1 MINTLAFL
9 LLCFPFPFRV
19 KTSLIGETAA
29 KAGIIWPI
37 HYETGVQ
44 YNMSEQTNE
53 QHQQIHKVLDSL
65 ISATNLLVKLL
76 EEEALK
82 PSVDLFITII
92 EGMESIFKILP
103 LVQEDVSAEMAV
115 LEKSLHTI
123 GQALETKNIT
133 NALAAV
139 ADVQEALSAVK
150 QKLEA

>member
-1 MINTLAFL
+1 
-9 LLCFPFPFRV
+9 
-19 KTSLIGETAA
+19 
-29 KAGIIWPI
+29 
-37 HYETGVQ
+37 
-44 YNMSEQTNE
+44 MSEQTNE

-65 ISATNLLVKLL
+65 ISATNLLAKLL
-76 EEEALK
+76 EEKALK

-139 ADVQEALSAVK
+139 TDVQEALSAVK